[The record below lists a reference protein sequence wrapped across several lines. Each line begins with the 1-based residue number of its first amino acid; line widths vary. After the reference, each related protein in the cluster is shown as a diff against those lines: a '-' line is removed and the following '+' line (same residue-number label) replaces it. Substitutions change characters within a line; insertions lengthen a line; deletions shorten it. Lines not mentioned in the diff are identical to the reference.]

1 MNSDCSIEG
10 STRPQ
15 TYFANALLL
24 DANANRKLGV
34 KKSTSLDLESRF
46 VNLENLE
53 LLATLIT
60 NESCASLMIQ

>member
-1 MNSDCSIEG
+1 MNSNYSIEG
-10 STRPQ
+10 STRPL

-34 KKSTSLDLESRF
+34 KKSTSLESRF
-46 VNLENLE
+46 INLENLE